1 VICVNVF
8 LCGKLGSKT
17 SRRDLP
23 EKLSGDGF
31 GFKII

>member
-1 VICVNVF
+1 VIYINVF
-8 LCGKLGSKT
+8 LCGKLGLKT

-31 GFKII
+31 GFKTI